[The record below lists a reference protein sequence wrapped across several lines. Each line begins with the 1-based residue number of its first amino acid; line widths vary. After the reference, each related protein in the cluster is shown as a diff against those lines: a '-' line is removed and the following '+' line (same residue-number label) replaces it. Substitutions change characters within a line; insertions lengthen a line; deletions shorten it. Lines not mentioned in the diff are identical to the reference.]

1 MKKQIFISV
10 FIIFSFSC
18 VKEKKAPCGSVSI
31 ATDWGDLPIS
41 AGMIFIF
48 YPEPEGTPIQIDT
61 QADRC
66 SYRLPEGK
74 YKVLLFNNDTRNILF
89 KHLDKY
95 ELAEASVAP
104 VAKSPQ
110 TLGQPDML
118 YGCSIDEITVD
129 AQNPIQSQVKIKSYV
144 KKIVANINLSQDG
157 DIKNVSARLKGI
169 AQSISLSD
177 GRPITTET
185 IADVEMQSNIQT
197 DGNVSISCTTFGP
210 TPVTADT
217 PPEQP
222 PQTAVEIDATYKDD
236 TQRTVTADISEVIKQ
251 ITDNNSKNEATI
263 ELKDMG
269 LAAIVTSWK
278 LGTASASINK

>member
-18 VKEKKAPCGSVSI
+18 VKEKKTLCGSVSI

-48 YPEPEGTPIQIDT
+48 TPIQLDT
-61 QADRC
+61 QADGC

-104 VAKSPQ
+104 TAKSAQ

-185 IADVEMQSNIQT
+185 IADVEMQSDIRT
-197 DGNVSISCTTFGP
+197 DGNVSISCTTFGS
-210 TPVTADT
+210 TPVAADT
-217 PPEQP
+217 PPSQT
-222 PQTAVEIDATYKDD
+222 PQTVVEINATYKDD

-251 ITDNNSKNEATI
+251 ITDNNKNEATI

-269 LAAIVTSWK
+269 LMAIITSWK

>member
-18 VKEKKAPCGSVSI
+18 VKEKKTLCGSVSI

-48 YPEPEGTPIQIDT
+48 YPEPEGTPIQLDT
-61 QADRC
+61 QADGC

-104 VAKSPQ
+104 TAKSAQ

-185 IADVEMQSNIQT
+185 IADVEMQSDIRT
-197 DGNVSISCTTFGP
+197 DGNVSISCTTFGS
-210 TPVTADT
+210 TPVAADT
-217 PPEQP
+217 PPSQT
-222 PQTAVEIDATYKDD
+222 PQTVVEINATYKDD

-251 ITDNNSKNEATI
+251 ITDNTKNEATI

-269 LAAIVTSWK
+269 LMAIITSWK